1 MYSSQKNVAIYYR
14 TFYCLVINKSFKFNV
29 MMTER
34 FLSTALFSI
43 EPLEGKRYISSRPRD
58 PISFSRS
65 TTVQERGYSP
75 NDEALSLYS

>member
-34 FLSTALFSI
+34 DFFQQHRTPGG
-43 EPLEGKRYISSRPRD
+43 EKVYI
-58 PISFSRS
+58 
-65 TTVQERGYSP
+65 
-75 NDEALSLYS
+75 